1 MTAGTRNTK
10 QTPSRARCGWW
21 SWTTTRWPEP
31 PSGLFWA
38 TTRCLRS
45 LAEAADADGAFAAVQ
60 EHRPD
65 LVLMD
70 IRMPGGGLQADAPH
84 QGGLSPS
91 AHRHDDRIRRPS
103 RFVRGAALRRA
114 GVRAENLETHQW
126 TAYLR
131 SVMDGATPI
140 SDSFAERIIHELTGT
155 AALGAAV
162 PERLTARETDVLR
175 LVADGL
181 TNREIAGR
189 LGISQNTVKNHLKN
203 IMAKVQADNRT
214 QLVRLALELGML
226 S

>member
-10 QTPSRARCGWW
+10 QTPSRSVRVVVVDDHALARAAVRTILGDD
-21 SWTTTRWPEP
+21 P
-31 PSGLFWA
+31 LFEIV
-38 TTRCLRS
+38 
-45 LAEAADADGAFAAVQ
+45 AEAADADGAFAAVQ

-70 IRMPGGGLQADAPH
+70 IRMPGGGLQATRRIKAAFPQVRIVMMTVSDAP
-84 QGGLSPS
+84 QDL
-91 AHRHDDRIRRPS
+91 
-103 RFVRGAALRRA
+103 FEALRSGA
-114 GVRAENLETHQW
+114 QGYVLKNLETHQW